1 MCFSNPYAQFPNIDF
16 IFKYSCSVTEFISLH
31 TKMVNHTDSQ
41 VLYESRAM
49 GGLIIIIYNRWE
61 HLVIQSRFTRPE
73 SNENYLKL
81 TESWRVPWWYSIV
94 PVLFKI
100 SPLASPFAILSFF
113 KRAFAC
119 ASLMMVTFTWNTK
132 VHVTDILHAIQ

>member
-1 MCFSNPYAQFPNIDF
+1 MDF
-16 IFKYSCSVTEFISLH
+16 IFEYSCSVTEFISLH

-49 GGLIIIIYNRWE
+49 GGLLIIIYNRWE

-81 TESWRVPWWYSIV
+81 TESWRVP
-94 PVLFKI
+94 
-100 SPLASPFAILSFF
+100 
-113 KRAFAC
+113 
-119 ASLMMVTFTWNTK
+119 
-132 VHVTDILHAIQ
+132 